1 MCKYSILKIIEGFLL
16 IQAGS
21 LLFKM
26 QKSVTLLLYIAFLF
40 KDLNFFM
47 QHKMATVII
56 GTGCYI
62 PDIVKTN
69 SDFTVHNFFADDNI
83 ALDIEPHIIV
93 EKFKKIT
100 GIEER
105 RYAASDMDSSDMAAI
120 AAQKAIEDAGCDPET
135 IDQIIVAHNFGNVLK
150 NTIQTDAVPSLASR
164 VKHALNIKN
173 PSCIPYDIL
182 FGCPGWVQGVI
193 QSHAFFAAGIA
204 KKSLVIGTETL
215 SRVLDIY
222 DRDSMIFSDG
232 AGACV
237 LEAKNPQETRSGIL
251 GYSVQSHSGEE
262 INYLNMGKSYYPD
275 SDPRI
280 RYIKMKGRK
289 VYEYAIKHVPEAM
302 KICLDNSGVDINDL
316 KKIFIH
322 QANEK
327 MDEAIIKE
335 LYKLYGIA
343 NAPENIMPMSI
354 HNLGNSS
361 VATVPTLYDMV
372 KKGLMPEHNLSDGDV
387 VLFASVGAG
396 MNINAVCYRV

>member
-1 MCKYSILKIIEGFLL
+1 MPNN
-16 IQAGS
+16 
-21 LLFKM
+21 
-26 QKSVTLLLYIAFLF
+26 T
-40 KDLNFFM
+40 
-47 QHKMATVII
+47 ATVIT

-62 PDIVKTN
+62 PDFVKTN
-69 SDFTVHNFFADDNI
+69 RDFAGHNFYAEDNT
-83 ALDIEPHIIV
+83 ALEQAPAVIV

-105 RYAASDMDSSDMAAI
+105 RYAAADMDSSDMAAI
-120 AAQKAIEDAGCDPET
+120 AAQRAIEDAGCDPET
-135 IDQIIVAHNFGNVLK
+135 IDQIILAHNFGNVIK
-150 NTIQTDAVPSLASR
+150 HTIQTDAMPALASR
-164 VKHALNIKN
+164 VKHTLKIKN
-173 PSCIPYDIL
+173 TSCIPYDIL
-182 FGCPGWVQGVI
+182 FGCPGWIQGVI
-193 QSHAFFAAGIA
+193 QADAFFKAGLA
-204 KKSLVIGTETL
+204 KKCLVIGTETL

-237 LEAKNPQETRSGIL
+237 LEATDTFENGSGIL
-251 GYSVQSHSGEE
+251 GTSVQSHSEDELG
-262 INYLNMGKSYYPD
+262 YLHMGKSYYPD

-289 VYEYAIKHVPEAM
+289 VYEYAMKHVPEAM
-302 KICLDNSGVDINDL
+302 KVCLDKSGVSISEL

-343 NAPENIMPMSI
+343 QVPENIMPMSI

-361 VATVPTLYDMV
+361 VATVPTLLDMV
-372 KKGLMPEHNLSDGDV
+372 RKGLMPEHTLATGDV
-387 VLFASVGAG
+387 ILFASVGAG